1 MWSAK
6 KFDLWDYEILRN
18 GHKITFLPGRSK
30 QRSYKCGE
38 FFLRE
43 PQPVET
49 CFEQIFDHKS
59 TCELNMGF
67 DLWVLQKKFF
77 SKSKIFDFPT
87 NQNFDV

>member
-6 KFDLWDYEILRN
+6 IFDLWDYEILRN

-30 QRSYKCGE
+30 QRSSYYGE

-59 TCELNMGF
+59 TFELNMGF
-67 DLWVLQKKFF
+67 DLWVLRKFFF

>member
-30 QRSYKCGE
+30 QPSYKCGE

-49 CFEQIFDHKS
+49 CFEEIFDHKS
-59 TCELNMGF
+59 TFELNMGF
-67 DLWVLQKKFF
+67 DLWVLRK
-77 SKSKIFDFPT
+77 
-87 NQNFDV
+87 N